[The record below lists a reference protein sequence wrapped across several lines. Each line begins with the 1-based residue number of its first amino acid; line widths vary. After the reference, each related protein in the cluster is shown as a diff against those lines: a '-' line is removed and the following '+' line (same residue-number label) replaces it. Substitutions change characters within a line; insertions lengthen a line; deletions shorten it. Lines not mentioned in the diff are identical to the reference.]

1 MITSFVDA
9 RSFKK
14 KKKKK
19 SPEKWEE
26 TQLAILSEAKVF
38 QVGYMNIPRAI
49 KNKRS
54 NMKL

>member
-1 MITSFVDA
+1 MWM
-9 RSFKK
+9 REGLK